1 MRDAKAASIAS
12 IMRTTLDIAA
22 DVLLAAKELAQ
33 REGSTAGAVI
43 SRLARQSLT
52 GGSAAAASH
61 AATPTA
67 ERLARLGIRALPHRG
82 GVVTNAAIDRI
93 RDEEGI

>member
-1 MRDAKAASIAS
+1 
-12 IMRTTLDIAA
+12 MRTTLDIAD
-22 DVLLAAKELAQ
+22 DVLLAAKELARHEQ
-33 REGSTAGAVI
+33 SSAGAVI

-52 GGSAAAASH
+52 GGGAPSQSH
-61 AATPTA
+61 ALAPTA

-82 GVVTNAAIDRI
+82 GIVTNASIDRI